1 MADRRLPAVERKIAD
16 VSERDIRIRLLGTII
31 DKQEDFIV
39 LDDGTGKIKIGCQTT
54 FDQNQLIRVLGKV
67 VVGENGVE
75 VQSEFI
81 QNMEKLDLDL
91 LKAVNDIYV

>member
-1 MADRRLPAVERKIAD
+1 MADRRLPAVEKKIAD

-39 LDDGTGKIKIGCQTT
+39 LDDGTGKIKIGGQTT
-54 FDQNQLIRVLGKV
+54 IKQNQLIRVIGKV

-75 VQSEFI
+75 IQSEFI
-81 QNMEKLDLDL
+81 QNMEKLDLEL
-91 LKAVNDIYV
+91 LKAVNGVYV

>member
-1 MADRRLPAVERKIAD
+1 MADRRLPAVERKVAD

-39 LDDGTGKIKIGCQTT
+39 LDDGTGKIKIGGQTT
-54 FDQNQLIRVLGKV
+54 LEQNQLIRVIGKV

-75 VQSEFI
+75 IQSEFI
-81 QNMEKLDLDL
+81 QNMEKLDLEL
-91 LKAVNDIYV
+91 LKAVNGVYV

>member
-1 MADRRLPAVERKIAD
+1 MADRRLPSVEKKIAD

-39 LDDGTGKIKIGCQTT
+39 LDDGTGKIKIGGQTT
-54 FDQNQLIRVLGKV
+54 FDQNQLIRVIGKV

-75 VQSEFI
+75 IQSEFI
-81 QNMEKLDLDL
+81 QNMEKLDLEL
-91 LKAVNDIYV
+91 LKAVNGVYV